1 MRRGRVLAHR
11 LALLGAVAVASACG
25 KSPEAKAKQA
35 ATTLRSWQT
44 TAHLVE
50 EEHARGAL
58 PGEFASQAARA
69 AERGRA
75 KAEQQLREASS
86 P

>member
-35 ATTLRSWQT
+35 ATTLRSWHT